1 MRKLDYG
8 SATFAFVTLLIGGC
22 ATVEPGP
29 DYLRVRDRTSEATGV
44 FETYQPG
51 EDARIA
57 ELVEGRLAD
66 GLSVE
71 DSITIALL
79 NNPML
84 QASLFG
90 VGVARAD
97 VVQAGLLSNPSL
109 GVSLR
114 LPSGG
119 GLANVETSLA
129 QNIAELWQIP
139 VRTRAAE
146 RALDAAILDV
156 ARRAA
161 ALYVD
166 TKQAY
171 FTAVQAAELQKVI
184 QENLEVARRLATL
197 AEERQQA
204 GASGRLEVN
213 LARTAVIE
221 AELQAESARLA
232 ADDAR
237 RRLATL
243 LGVSSRA
250 SELQLTDRLPA
261 PPENTP
267 DDDALLQL
275 ALISRLDIAAASE
288 LVQAAEAQLQT
299 EYRRVFPVIELGVS
313 MERDARQSQG
323 GRDVLADTAR
333 ASIANGRLTAPE
345 IQPRSERDQDTEFV
359 IGPSLS
365 LELPIFDQNQAQIAR
380 AQFAFEQAVKTRVVL
395 ERALVQEVHGV
406 LDRAETNWRL
416 VRMYRE
422 RSLPLAQE
430 NLELSQEAYRLGK
443 ASFLSVLEAQRFLLS
458 SRRDYVNA
466 LGEAAMTLPE
476 LEQAVGR
483 PLADIAAVADVEDG
497 L

>member
-1 MRKLDYG
+1 MRKFGYG
-8 SATFAFVTLLIGGC
+8 LAISALVTVLGGC
-22 ATVEPGP
+22 ATVEPRA
-29 DYLRVRDRTSEATGV
+29 DYLRVRELVSEATGV
-44 FETYQPG
+44 PDMYRPG
-51 EDARIA
+51 EDERVA
-57 ELVEGRLAD
+57 ELVEERLAD
-66 GLSVE
+66 GLSIE
-71 DSITIALL
+71 DSIAIALL
-79 NNPML
+79 NNPTL
-84 QASLFG
+84 QASLFE
-90 VGVARAD
+90 VGLARAD

-119 GLANVETSLA
+119 GLANVEAGLA

-146 RALDAAILDV
+146 SALDAAILDV

-161 ALYVD
+161 ALFVD
-166 TKQAY
+166 TKKAY
-171 FTAVQAAELQKVI
+171 FTALQAAERQDVI
-184 QENLEVARRLATL
+184 QENLELAKRLATL
-197 AEERQQA
+197 AEERQRA
-204 GASGRLEVN
+204 GASGRVDVN

-237 RRLATL
+237 RTLATL
-243 LGVSSRA
+243 LGVSNRA
-250 SELQLTDRLPA
+250 SELQLTNQLPP
-261 PPENTP
+261 PPENMP
-267 DDDALLQL
+267 DGDALLQL
-275 ALISRLDIAAASE
+275 ALASRLDVAAASD
-288 LVQAAEAQLQT
+288 LVQAAEAKLQT
-299 EYRRVFPVIELGVS
+299 EYRRVFPLVELGVS
-313 MERDARQSQG
+313 MERDARKSQG

-333 ASIANGRLTAPE
+333 ATIANGRLSAPE

-359 IGPSLS
+359 IGPTLS

-380 AQFAFEQAVKTRVVL
+380 AKYDFEQAVKTRVAI

-406 LDRAETNWRL
+406 LDRAKTNWRL

-430 NLELSQEAYRLGK
+430 NLDLSQEAYRLGK

-466 LGEAAMTLPE
+466 LGEASMTLPE
-476 LEQAVGR
+476 LEQVVGR
-483 PLADIAAVADVEDG
+483 PLADIAALADVEDG
-497 L
+497 S